1 MAQGTLALGVEAVG
15 CAAFDAGIKGAFGY
29 PGTPSTEGFEFVEAM
44 IHAEA
49 QDGTGARV
57 AHWAANEKVA
67 YDLALGMSYAGHR
80 TLVTMKHVG
89 LNVAMDAYANSALT
103 GVNGGLVLLV
113 ADDPGMHSSQNEQ
126 DSRRLAK
133 FAWLPVLEPSTV
145 QECYDFTGRA
155 FELSEALQVPVMVR
169 LVTRLAHCRA
179 ALVRRETLTPTGLGV
194 APRDTIQ
201 NWVLI
206 PSNARRRY
214 LDLLAK
220 HPAMVAQLAPMNR
233 LVPGTQRRGVA
244 LAGMGRAYFL
254 QLALEHPELL
264 TMPRLEVAAYPL
276 DPALETALLAQVDEV
291 FVFEEA
297 YPVLE
302 ERLTFRGTATIHG
315 KLDGALPRTGEL
327 TPRLIKDALGLSTVE
342 GKAAVSLDLPIRA
355 PRFCDGCGHV
365 DAYEALRSA
374 LVNLGVPDARVF
386 GDIGCYTLAAQEPM
400 SAIHAVVEMG
410 ASISMAVGAAM
421 GGQTPA
427 IAVIGDSTFGHSGLP
442 ALLTAASSGV
452 NVTVMILDNRVVGMT
467 GQQPSLAL
475 DQVERMA
482 LGMGIPAAQLQVL
495 TPLPKQHEA
504 NVQAMEAALRHPGP
518 SVVIFRRECI
528 QSLRRGVFKDY
539 DREEKARAEQA
550 CIDQAGCAGSESC
563 AVDGF
568 AGETRP

>member
-44 IHAEA
+44 IHAEP
-49 QDGTGARV
+49 TGRV
-57 AHWAANEKVA
+57 AQWAANEKVA
-67 YDLALGMSYAGHR
+67 YDLALGVSYAGHR

-103 GVNGGLVLLV
+103 GVRGGLVLLV

-145 QECYDFTGRA
+145 QECYDFTWRA
-155 FELSEALQVPVMVR
+155 FELSESLQVPVMVR

-179 ALVRRETLTPTGLGV
+179 HLIRRDVLAPIGLGV
-194 APRDTIQ
+194 APKETIQ
-201 NWVLI
+201 DWVLI

-214 LDLLAK
+214 VDLLAK
-220 HPAMVAQLAPMNR
+220 QPRMVAELAAMNR
-233 LVPGTQRRGVA
+233 VVAGNGRRGVA
-244 LAGMGRAYFL
+244 LAGMGRAYFE

-264 TMPRLEVAAYPL
+264 DMPRLEVAAYPM
-276 DPALETALLAQVDEV
+276 DPGLEPVFLALVDEV
-291 FVFEEA
+291 FVFEED

-302 ERLTFRGTATIHG
+302 ERLTFQRAGTIHG
-315 KLDGALPRTGEL
+315 RMDGALPRTGEL
-327 TPRLIKDALGLSTVE
+327 TPRLMKEALGLRTAD
-342 GKAAVSLDLPIRA
+342 GKAASTLDLPIRA

-365 DAYEALRSA
+365 DAYEAMQEA
-374 LVNLGVPDARVF
+374 LVNLGLPGTRVF

-421 GGQTPA
+421 AGQTPS

-442 ALLTAASSGV
+442 ALLTAADSGV

-467 GQQPSLAL
+467 GQQPSQAL
-475 DQVERMA
+475 DQVERMV
-482 LGMGIPAAQLQVL
+482 LGMGIPASQVQVL

-504 NVQAMEAALRHPGP
+504 NVKAMEAALQHPGP
-518 SVVIFRRECI
+518 SVVVFRRECI
-528 QSLRRGVFKDY
+528 QSLRRGVLKEHDQ
-539 DREEKARAEQA
+539 ELKACAEQA
-550 CIDQAGCAGSESC
+550 CCSTEA
-563 AVDGF
+563 
-568 AGETRP
+568 RP

>member
-1 MAQGTLALGVEAVG
+1 MAHSTLALGVEAVG

-44 IHAEA
+44 IQAEPE
-49 QDGTGARV
+49 GRV

-67 YDLALGMSYAGHR
+67 YDLALGVSYAGHR

-133 FAWLPVLEPSTV
+133 FAWLPVLEPGTV
-145 QECYDFTGRA
+145 QECYDFTCRA
-155 FELSEALQVPVMVR
+155 FELSEALRVPVMVR

-179 ALVRRETLTPTGLGV
+179 ALIRRETLSPTGLGV
-194 APRDTIQ
+194 APEDTIQ

-214 LDLLAK
+214 VDLLAK
-220 HPAMVAQLAPMNR
+220 QPDMIRQLAPMNR
-233 LVPGTQRRGVA
+233 VVPGTQRRGVA
-244 LAGMGRAYFL
+244 LAGMGRAYFM
-254 QLALEHPELL
+254 QLALEHPGLL
-264 TMPRLEVAAYPL
+264 TMPRLEVAAYPM
-276 DPALETALLAQVDEV
+276 DPSLETALLAEVDEV

-302 ERLTFRGTATIHG
+302 ERLSFRGTARVHG

-327 TPRLIKDALGLSTVE
+327 TPRLLKDALGLATAE
-342 GKAAVSLDLPIRA
+342 GKGAITLDLPIRA

-365 DAYEALRSA
+365 DAYEAMQEA
-374 LVNLGVPDARVF
+374 LKNLGLPDTRVF

-400 SAIHAVVEMG
+400 AAIHAVVEMG

-421 GGQTPA
+421 AGQTPA
-427 IAVIGDSTFGHSGLP
+427 VAVIGDSTFGHSGLP
-442 ALLTAASSGV
+442 ALLTAAGSGA
-452 NVTVMILDNRVVGMT
+452 NVTIMILDNRVVGMT
-467 GQQPSLAL
+467 GQQPSQAL
-475 DQVERMA
+475 DQVERMV
-482 LGMGIPAAQLQVL
+482 LGMGIPESQLQVL
-495 TPLPKQHEA
+495 TPLPKQHGA
-504 NVQAMEAALRHPGP
+504 NVKGMEAALQYPGP
-518 SVVIFRRECI
+518 SVVVFRRECI
-528 QSLRRGVFKDY
+528 QSLRRGLLKDHGR
-539 DREEKARAEQA
+539 DEKARLEPA
-550 CIDQAGCAGSESC
+550 CCAGPDSC
-563 AVDGF
+563 ATE
-568 AGETRP
+568 ARP

>member
-1 MAQGTLALGVEAVG
+1 MALGTLALGVEAVG

-44 IHAEA
+44 IHEA
-49 QDGTGARV
+49 PEGRV
-57 AHWAANEKVA
+57 AQWAANEKVA
-67 YDLALGMSYAGHR
+67 YDLALGVSYAGHR

-103 GVNGGLVLLV
+103 GVRGGLVLLV

-145 QECYDFTGRA
+145 QECYDFTWRA
-155 FELSEALQVPVMVR
+155 FELSESLQVPVMVR

-179 ALVRRETLTPTGLGV
+179 HLVRREVLAPIGLGV
-194 APRDTIQ
+194 APKETIQ
-201 NWVLI
+201 DWVLI

-214 LDLLAK
+214 VDLLAK
-220 HPAMVAQLAPMNR
+220 QPRMVTELSSMNR
-233 LVPGTQRRGVA
+233 IVAGTGRRGVA
-244 LAGMGRAYFL
+244 VAGMGRAYFE
-254 QLALEHPELL
+254 QLTLEHPELL
-264 TMPRLEVAAYPL
+264 DLPRLEVAAYPL
-276 DPALETALLAQVDEV
+276 DPGLEPVFLSLVDEV
-291 FVFEEA
+291 FVFEED

-302 ERLTFRGTATIHG
+302 ERLTFQRAGTIHG
-315 KLDGALPRTGEL
+315 RMDGALPRTGEL
-327 TPRLIKDALGLSTVE
+327 TPRLLKDALGLSTAD
-342 GKAAVSLDLPIRA
+342 GKAASTLDLPVRA

-365 DAYEALRSA
+365 DAYEAMQEA
-374 LVNLGVPDARVF
+374 LQNIGKAEARVF

-421 GGQTPA
+421 AGQTPS

-442 ALLTAASSGV
+442 ALLTAADSGV

-467 GQQPSLAL
+467 GQQPSQAL
-475 DQVERMA
+475 DQVERMV
-482 LGMGIPAAQLQVL
+482 LGMGIPASQVQVL

-504 NVQAMEAALRHPGP
+504 NVKAMEAALQHPGP
-518 SVVIFRRECI
+518 SVVVFRRECI
-528 QSLRRGVFKDY
+528 QSLRRGVLKEHDQ
-539 DREEKARAEQA
+539 ELKACAEQA
-550 CIDQAGCAGSESC
+550 CCNTEARQ
-563 AVDGF
+563 
-568 AGETRP
+568 

>member
-1 MAQGTLALGVEAVG
+1 MALGTLALGVEAVG

-44 IHAEA
+44 IHEA
-49 QDGTGARV
+49 PEGRV
-57 AHWAANEKVA
+57 AQWAANEKVA
-67 YDLALGMSYAGHR
+67 YDLALGVSYAGHR

-103 GVNGGLVLLV
+103 GVRGGLVLLV

-145 QECYDFTGRA
+145 QECYDFTWRA
-155 FELSEALQVPVMVR
+155 FELSESLQVPVMVR

-179 ALVRRETLTPTGLGV
+179 HLVRREVLAPTGLGV
-194 APRDTIQ
+194 APKETIQ
-201 NWVLI
+201 DWVLI

-214 LDLLAK
+214 VDLLAK
-220 HPAMVAQLAPMNR
+220 QPRMVAELSSMNR
-233 LVPGTQRRGVA
+233 VVAGTGRRGVA
-244 LAGMGRAYFL
+244 LAGMGRAYFE

-264 TMPRLEVAAYPL
+264 ELPRMEVCAYPM
-276 DPALETALLAQVDEV
+276 DPGLEPVFLSLVDEV
-291 FVFEEA
+291 FVFEED

-302 ERLTFRGTATIHG
+302 ERLTFQRAGTIHG
-315 KLDGALPRTGEL
+315 RMDGALPRTGEL
-327 TPRLIKDALGLSTVE
+327 TPRLIKDALGLSTAD
-342 GKAAVSLDLPIRA
+342 GKAASTLDLPIRA

-365 DAYEALRSA
+365 DAYEAMQEA
-374 LVNLGVPDARVF
+374 LQNVGKADARVF

-421 GGQTPA
+421 AGQTPS

-442 ALLTAASSGV
+442 ALLTAADSGV

-467 GQQPSLAL
+467 GQQPSQAL
-475 DQVERMA
+475 DQVERMV
-482 LGMGIPAAQLQVL
+482 LGMGIPASQVQVL
-495 TPLPKQHEA
+495 TPLPKQHDA
-504 NVQAMEAALRHPGP
+504 NVKAMEAALRHPGP
-518 SVVIFRRECI
+518 SVVVFRRECI
-528 QSLRRGVFKDY
+528 QSLRRGVLKEY
-539 DREEKARAEQA
+539 DRDEKARQEQ
-550 CIDQAGCAGSESC
+550 GCCSTE
-563 AVDGF
+563 VL
-568 AGETRP
+568 P

>member
-44 IHAEA
+44 IHEA
-49 QDGTGARV
+49 PEGRV
-57 AHWAANEKVA
+57 AQWAANEKVA
-67 YDLALGMSYAGHR
+67 YDLALGVSYAGHR

-103 GVNGGLVLLV
+103 GVRGGLVLLV

-145 QECYDFTGRA
+145 QECYDFTWRA
-155 FELSEALQVPVMVR
+155 FELSESLQVPVMVR

-179 ALVRRETLTPTGLGV
+179 HLVRREVLAPIGLGV
-194 APRDTIQ
+194 APKETIQ
-201 NWVLI
+201 DWVLI

-214 LDLLAK
+214 VDLLAK
-220 HPAMVAQLAPMNR
+220 QPRMVTELSSMNR
-233 LVPGTQRRGVA
+233 IVAGTGRRGVA
-244 LAGMGRAYFL
+244 VAGMGRAYFE
-254 QLALEHPELL
+254 QLTLEHPELL
-264 TMPRLEVAAYPL
+264 DLPRLEVAAYPL
-276 DPALETALLAQVDEV
+276 DPGLEPVFLSLVDEV
-291 FVFEEA
+291 FVFEED

-302 ERLTFRGTATIHG
+302 ERLTFQRAGTIHG
-315 KLDGALPRTGEL
+315 RMDGALPRTGEL
-327 TPRLIKDALGLSTVE
+327 TPRLLKDALGLSTAD
-342 GKAAVSLDLPIRA
+342 GKAASTLDLPVRA

-365 DAYEALRSA
+365 DAYEAMQEA
-374 LVNLGVPDARVF
+374 LQNIGKAEARVF

-421 GGQTPA
+421 AGQTPS

-442 ALLTAASSGV
+442 ALLTAADSGV

-467 GQQPSLAL
+467 GQQPSQAL
-475 DQVERMA
+475 DQVERMV
-482 LGMGIPAAQLQVL
+482 LGMGIPASQVQVL

-504 NVQAMEAALRHPGP
+504 NVKAMEAALQHPGP
-518 SVVIFRRECI
+518 SVVVFRRECI
-528 QSLRRGVFKDY
+528 QSLRRGVLKEHDQ
-539 DREEKARAEQA
+539 ELKACAEQA
-550 CIDQAGCAGSESC
+550 CCNTEARQ
-563 AVDGF
+563 
-568 AGETRP
+568 